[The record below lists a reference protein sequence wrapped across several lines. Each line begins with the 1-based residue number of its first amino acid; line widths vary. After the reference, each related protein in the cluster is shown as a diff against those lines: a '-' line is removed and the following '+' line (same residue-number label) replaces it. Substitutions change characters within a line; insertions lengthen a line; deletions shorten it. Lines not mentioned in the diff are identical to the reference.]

1 MRISP
6 FDVIADLAE
15 DPNNGWSIGSFGAI
29 GEFVRDQEEPV
40 GIVRS
45 ADRFEVT
52 TPRGA
57 MRIAPETPLIGIA
70 WDSLSS
76 DDVSWGHALAFCIG
90 RPAGSPRVI
99 TALGPDATAIRAD
112 DRTATL
118 FDLGVA
124 AGAVRMCVRTHD
136 VALIGALAR
145 AEGLPLLSL
154 GAVMTEILRAQPHRV
169 LLSPAGR
176 IEVFQPI
183 PPADGKSPIGP
194 HTHLLPKLIAS
205 DRTHSSNT
213 PLPDGLQAALTVH
226 PRSPW
231 RTNLGERH
239 PFDES
244 ADAAFLALLE
254 NYGLPQDA
262 AVREAVRAA
271 VRSGAAPNH
280 ADWPGSRRGRT
291 VARIMLRR
299 MAAAGDEQVGPWR
312 ALYDRTPA
320 EAEEHG
326 CT

>member
-1 MRISP
+1 MQIAP
-6 FDVIADLAE
+6 FDLIADLAE
-15 DPNNGWSIGSFGAI
+15 DPNHGWSIGSFGAI

-40 GIVRS
+40 NIVRS
-45 ADRFEVT
+45 AGRFELT

-57 MRIAPETPLIGIA
+57 MRIAPETPLTGIA

-76 DDVSWGHALAFCIG
+76 DDESWGHALAFCTG
-90 RPAGSPRVI
+90 RPADAPRVI
-99 TALGPDATAIRAD
+99 AARGPDANAIRAE
-112 DRTATL
+112 DRNAAL
-118 FDLGVA
+118 FDLGVGV
-124 AGAVRMCVRTHD
+124 GAVRMCVRTHD
-136 VALIGALAR
+136 AALVSALTM
-145 AEGLPLLSL
+145 AEGRPILSL
-154 GAVMTEILRAQPHRV
+154 TTIMTEMLRAQPHRV

-183 PPADGKSPIGP
+183 PPPDGKSPIGP
-194 HTHLLPKLIAS
+194 HTHLLPKLIATN
-205 DRTHSSNT
+205 RAHSSNI

-244 ADAAFLALLE
+244 ADAAFLGLLE
-254 NYGLPQDA
+254 TYGLPQDA

-271 VRSGAAPNH
+271 VRSGAAPDH
-280 ADWPGSRRGRT
+280 ADWPDSRRGRI

-299 MAAAGDEQVGPWR
+299 MAAAGDELARPWR

-326 CT
+326 